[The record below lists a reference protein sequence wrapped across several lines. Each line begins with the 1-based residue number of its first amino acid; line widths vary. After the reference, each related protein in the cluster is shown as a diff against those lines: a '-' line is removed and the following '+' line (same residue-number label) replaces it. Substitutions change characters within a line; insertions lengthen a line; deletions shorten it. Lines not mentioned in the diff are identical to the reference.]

1 MKVTKNKKGVV
12 AVQGLSIFKTVVG
25 RYFIAS

>member
-1 MKVTKNKKGVV
+1 MEITKNPQGVV